1 MRTVNQNQNQ
11 SRTMTIKQ
19 KDLQQISDRE
29 LLARIRRE
37 AEKGEDRS
45 LASLLYRDA
54 LEAEREA
61 REAVSARVDR

>member
-1 MRTVNQNQNQ
+1 
-11 SRTMTIKQ
+11 MTIKQ